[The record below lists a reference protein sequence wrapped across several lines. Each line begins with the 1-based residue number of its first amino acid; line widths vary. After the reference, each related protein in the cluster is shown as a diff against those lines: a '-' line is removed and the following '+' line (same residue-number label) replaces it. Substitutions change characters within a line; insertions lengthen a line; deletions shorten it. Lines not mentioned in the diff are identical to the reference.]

1 MTTYQDYT
9 LIYIKFEFQERMAVF
24 EYTNNIPELVFQSNN
39 MLFWIKV
46 YYHIININITK
57 SWVHT

>member
-39 MLFWIKV
+39 MLF
-46 YYHIININITK
+46 
-57 SWVHT
+57 

>member
-39 MLFWIKV
+39 MLFPIKV

-57 SWVHT
+57 S